1 MLKLL
6 GVLVFIFVPLLIAA
20 LVVGRKLEENEERVD
35 RDRAIKGGM
44 NALKRRVLNL
54 EKLRSARRER
64 RGW

>member
-35 RDRAIKGGM
+35 RDRAIRDGIK
-44 NALKRRVLNL
+44 ALKRRVLNL

-64 RGW
+64 RG